1 MNKLQIEKIQSL
13 DPEGLSGT
21 IQYVLLRDDLNV
33 VQFSDAIWWLLNR
46 TLEEKQA
53 VMKENEKMRK
63 ILEANGLYTSEL
75 LFEEQAQ

>member
-75 LFEEQAQ
+75 LFDEGM